1 MISPSLWYKNVK
13 LKMRPSSICFCFS
26 ANEVIQIPNPVGDL
40 FVFSD
45 STCSDEESNLYFEGV
60 TWFVSDCIKC
70 ECSRGLISCVKAMTF
85 LTSTIVHIEHC
96 NQPNCN
102 IVAFLNSHKH
112 YCQGKHM
119 SRSPITDRELERYMV
134 PRFPGIGRSLEM
146 VHNSKPQC
154 GKL

>member
-1 MISPSLWYKNVK
+1 
-13 LKMRPSSICFCFS
+13 MRPSSISFVFRLTKLFQFL
-26 ANEVIQIPNPVGDL
+26 IQSGDL

-60 TWFVSDCIKC
+60 TWLVSDCIKC
-70 ECSRGLISCVKAMTF
+70 ECSLGLISCVKAMTF
-85 LTSTIVHIEHC
+85 LTSTVVHIEHC

-119 SRSPITDRELERYMV
+119 SRSPITDRVLERYMV
-134 PRFPGIGRSLEM
+134 SGIGRSLEM
-146 VHNSKPQC
+146 VHNSKVQ
-154 GKL
+154 